1 MWTLTTFGHIALTG
15 ADGRI
20 VASDTRP
27 LLLLAYLVR
36 EGCEEYD
43 RGRVAE
49 LFWPG
54 APRKRARSNLR
65 QAMLR
70 IRAHTTPEFLSGGG
84 AAFSVDRSRIR
95 LDVDAW
101 LEDLERGDPAPLPLP
116 AAFLA
121 SADQPGGEVEE
132 WIEIERSR
140 LGAEA
145 EAIVA
150 RRVRGG
156 IEAGNLVDA
165 AAAAAYWVRLRP
177 AAEEPARALASSLAA
192 LGRTIEA
199 HGAYR
204 EFELRAEAF
213 EEHPSDDFMEWA
225 GSLREVGWSVPLEA
239 PPPMPAPAPSPA
251 GHGRPPPVGDVHHGP
266 FVSDRADVPGP
277 TRPGWRLLGRYLFPV
292 AGVAVLAAAV
302 GLGIRSAEP
311 ALTLELE
318 QASGVSA
325 LRLDV
330 GGVRPVVSGKPGY
343 GSSPD
348 GTHLVARGGTDGGID
363 SRVLTAE
370 GDTVLVFDA
379 SADEV
384 VVGWAPDG
392 RQFVLAETTVG
403 DDGVAVHDLT
413 LVDLTGARRSL
424 ARLTGPQVSVARW
437 SPDGARLAIRT
448 TDGQVSLYRPD
459 GRLIRRLAGTYASIR
474 WSRTGHELALG
485 EPGMGGGT
493 VRILR
498 PDDGRVLPRMAV
510 PGTPRDMVWLSERY
524 LGLLLLE
531 SNGDLRFGLLDLEA
545 VAVAVLPG
553 TLEPRLRFAGVR
565 GRESRGVAEILGA
578 LMDRHTLGSGTHVR
592 TVGVQTE
599 TAVRA
604 VGESFEVSLAL
615 LDQEGRP
622 VVQTT
627 EPVEWEADGEVVRLA
642 ERGAL
647 QAATAGRGWVR
658 ATVAGWRTD
667 TLWIDVEPARSVGS
681 EPVFVEEWHGDPEDG
696 WFLWGAPLPL
706 VVADPA
712 DPGGRALLNNGDSN
726 YASGVLSGATFPLD
740 QGLSVRVRAFLPFD
754 GREHQE
760 WGLGLVAADRIDGF
774 RADPHPSLDVTVV
787 ARGVTGAWDGTMGH
801 RPLTSRSPGWR
812 TITLQV
818 DSAGVVALLDGQ
830 DVVARS
836 RRSLAPG
843 PYRVVLYGR
852 SVDAEVLHGR
862 VEVFEGPVFALPGS

>member
-36 EGCEEYD
+36 EGREEYD

-54 APRKRARSNLR
+54 TPRKRARSNLR

-70 IRAHTTPEFLSGGG
+70 IRAHTTPDLLSGGG
-84 AAFSVDRSRIR
+84 VSFSVDRSRIR
-95 LDVDAW
+95 LDVDGW
-101 LEDLERGDPAPLPLP
+101 LEDLERGDPEPLPLP

-156 IEAGNLVDA
+156 IEAGDLSDA

-199 HGAYR
+199 HGVYR

-213 EEHPSDDFMEWA
+213 EERPSDDFTEWA
-225 GSLREVGWSVPLEA
+225 GSLREVGLSVPLEA
-239 PPPMPAPAPSPA
+239 PPPMPAPATSPA
-251 GHGRPPPVGDVHHGP
+251 GHGRPPAEAAVHHGSR
-266 FVSDRADVPGP
+266 VSDHVDVPGP
-277 TRPGWRLLGRYLFPV
+277 TRPGWRQRGRYLFPV

-302 GLGIRSAEP
+302 SLGIRSAEP
-311 ALTLELE
+311 ALTIELE
-318 QASGVSA
+318 QESGVSA
-325 LRLDV
+325 LRLDA

-343 GSSPD
+343 ASSPD
-348 GTHLVARGGTDGGID
+348 GTHLVARDATGGGVD
-363 SRVLTAE
+363 SHILTAE

-379 SADEV
+379 SPDEV

-403 DDGVAVHDLT
+403 DEGVAVHDLT
-413 LVDLTGARRSL
+413 LVDLTGARRPL
-424 ARLTGPQVSVARW
+424 TRLTGPQVSVARW

-459 GRLIRRLAGTYASIR
+459 GRLIRRLPGTFESVG
-474 WSRTGHELALG
+474 WGRTGHELAVA

-498 PDDGRVLPRMAV
+498 PDDGRALPRMAV
-510 PGTPRDMVWLSERY
+510 PGTPRDLVWLSERY
-524 LGLLLLE
+524 LGLLLE
-531 SNGDLRFGLLDLEA
+531 SNGELRFGLLDLEA
-545 VAVAVLPG
+545 VAVAVLPE
-553 TLEPRLRFAGVR
+553 TLEPRLRFVGVR
-565 GRESRGVAEILGA
+565 GRESRDVAEVLGA

-592 TVGVQTE
+592 TVAVRTE

-627 EPVEWEADGEVVRLA
+627 EPVEWEADGAVVRLA
-642 ERGAL
+642 ERGAV
-647 QAATAGRGWVR
+647 QAAAAGRGWVR
-658 ATVAGWRTD
+658 ATVAGWRAD
-667 TLWIDVEPARSVGS
+667 TLWIDVEPARAVEGT
-681 EPVFVEEWHGDPEDG
+681 PVFVEEWNGDPEDG
-696 WFLWGAPLPL
+696 WFPWGAPRPL
-706 VVADPA
+706 VVTDPA

-726 YASGVLSGATFPLD
+726 YASGVLSGATFSLD

-760 WGLGLVAADRIDGF
+760 WGVGLVAADRIDGF
-774 RADPHPSLDVTVV
+774 RSDPHPPFDMSVV
-787 ARGVTGAWDGTMGH
+787 ARGVAGSWDGAVGH
-801 RPLTSRSPGWR
+801 RPVTSRSPGWR

-830 DVVARS
+830 DLVARS

-843 PYRVVLYGR
+843 PYRVVLFGR

-862 VEVFEGPVFALPGS
+862 VEVFEGPVYALPGS